1 MRKYVDKL
9 WKGIQERL
17 AYFDKDGSTCCS
29 EAPAE
34 GIFSILAYITE
45 NRASL
50 TPGHLS
56 KLCRVVKEGPTPGTL
71 KALFVPF
78 TFSRIF
84 TAVSSY
90 FLPKMCYLNDAVLF
104 TFSNDFLLFYFF
116 K

>member
-71 KALFVPF
+71 KAANLTKRALGKWPSEYGTRF
-78 TFSRIF
+78 TTNNYMFGM
-84 TAVSSY
+84 TSS
-90 FLPKMCYLNDAVLF
+90 PVADVMNSK
-104 TFSNDFLLFYFF
+104 
-116 K
+116 